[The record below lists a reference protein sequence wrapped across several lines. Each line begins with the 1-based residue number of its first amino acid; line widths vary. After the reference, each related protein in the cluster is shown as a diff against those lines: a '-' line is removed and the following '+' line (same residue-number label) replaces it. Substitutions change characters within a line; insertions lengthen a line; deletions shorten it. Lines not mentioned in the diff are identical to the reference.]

1 MKPSGCFFESRAK
14 LPIICETTKHLHC
27 YFVKTS
33 SFHLSPFTR
42 HPQICTN
49 HFLHFFYLCFVKLQ
63 RQKRKSDMNELMKDL
78 WPFLMTAVVA
88 VIGWQWKES
97 HTIKVRV
104 AVLEQTIE
112 DLMKTVDSI
121 QKRQDSHSK
130 KQDDILKAIA
140 DLKVDIVK
148 QLSATEKQMSAITTK
163 QEMISAD
170 VQTIKRTISIIEKE
184 K

>member
-1 MKPSGCFFESRAK
+1 
-14 LPIICETTKHLHC
+14 
-27 YFVKTS
+27 
-33 SFHLSPFTR
+33 
-42 HPQICTN
+42 
-49 HFLHFFYLCFVKLQ
+49 
-63 RQKRKSDMNELMKDL
+63 MKDL

-130 KQDDILKAIA
+130 KQDDILQAIA
-140 DLKVDIVK
+140 SLKVDIVK
-148 QLSATEKQMSAITTK
+148 QLSQTEKQIAAITAK
-163 QEMISAD
+163 QEIIVND
-170 VQTIKRTISIIEKE
+170 VQSIKKNVAIIKE
-184 K
+184 E